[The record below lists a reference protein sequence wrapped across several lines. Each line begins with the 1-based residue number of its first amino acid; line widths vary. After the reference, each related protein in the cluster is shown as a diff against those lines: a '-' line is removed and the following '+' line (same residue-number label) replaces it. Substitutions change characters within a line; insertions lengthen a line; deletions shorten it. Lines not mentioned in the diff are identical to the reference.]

1 MVALKAADVEGFVA
15 RPDADKPIVLVF
27 GPDAGLV
34 RERAAALVR
43 ASVADPSDPF
53 GLAVL
58 EGDKLAEM
66 PERLLEEAHTVP
78 LLGGRRAVLVKAG
91 GRNFAAAIER
101 LLGAPP
107 GIDCRIII
115 EAGDLKRGTPLRS
128 LCERAPIAAALPC
141 YADSARDLSRL
152 IDAEMRRAGMAITPS
167 ARALLISLIGGDRC
181 ASRSELEKLT
191 LYAVGKNSIDV
202 PDVMAVVADAT
213 LPALDSLIDAAFA
226 GWATDVEIN
235 FARVKSSG
243 VSASTIATACIRRA
257 AALHLSR
264 LAVDSGTS
272 IDDLVRRATPAIHFS
287 RVKAVSAAL
296 ESWTSNRLE
305 RLIGQLGDT
314 SLEVRKCSKLAYPIV
329 QRALISIAMAARR
342 KAGAVGSAES

>member
-1 MVALKAADVEGFVA
+1 MVAFKAADVDAFVA

-34 RERAAALVR
+34 RERTAALVR
-43 ASVADPSDPF
+43 AAVDDPGDPF

-58 EGDKLAEM
+58 EGDILAEM

-152 IDAEMRRAGMAITPS
+152 IDAHMRRAGMAITPS
-167 ARALLISLIGGDRC
+167 ARALLISLIGGDRS

-191 LYAVGKNSIDV
+191 LYAAGKHSIDV

-226 GWATDVEIN
+226 GWANDVESN
-235 FARVKSSG
+235 FEKVTSSG

-264 LAVDSGTS
+264 LAVESGTS

-314 SLEVRKCSKLAYPIV
+314 SLGVRKYSKLAYPIV

-342 KAGAVGSAES
+342 RA

>member
-1 MVALKAADVEGFVA
+1 MVAFKAADVEGFVA
-15 RPDADKPIVLVF
+15 RPDPGKPIVLVF

-43 ASVADPSDPF
+43 ASVDDPSDPF
-53 GLAVL
+53 GLALL

-91 GRNFAAAIER
+91 GRNFTAALER

-107 GIDCRIII
+107 GIDCRVII
-115 EAGDLKRGTPLRS
+115 EAGDLKRGTPLRT

-152 IDAEMRRAGMAITPS
+152 IDQAMRQAGMAITPS
-167 ARALLISLIGGDRC
+167 ARAMLVSLIGGDRS

-191 LYAVGKNSIDV
+191 LYALGKDSVDV

-213 LPALDSLIDAAFA
+213 LPAVESLIDAAFA
-226 GWATDVEIN
+226 GFANDVEIN
-235 FARVKSSG
+235 FEKVRSSG
-243 VSASTIATACIRRA
+243 VSATTIAAACIRQA
-257 AALHLSR
+257 AALHVFR
-264 LAVDSGTS
+264 LAVESGTS

-287 RVKAVSAAL
+287 RLKAVSAAL
-296 ESWTSNRLE
+296 EIWTSNRLE

-314 SLEVRKCSKLAYPIV
+314 SLAVRKWSKLAYPIV
-329 QRALISIAMAARR
+329 QRMLMSIAMAARR
-342 KAGAVGSAES
+342 KE

>member
-1 MVALKAADVEGFVA
+1 MVAFKAADVDGFVA

-34 RERAAALVR
+34 RERTAALVR
-43 ASVADPSDPF
+43 ACVDDPGDPF

-58 EGDKLAEM
+58 EGDKLAET

-115 EAGDLKRGTPLRS
+115 EAGDLKRGTPLRA

-152 IDAEMRRAGMAITPS
+152 IDTEMRRAGMAITPS
-167 ARALLISLIGGDRC
+167 ARALLISLIGGDRS

-191 LYAVGKNSIDV
+191 LYAVGNNSIDV

-226 GWATDVEIN
+226 GWANDVEIN
-235 FARVKSSG
+235 FEKVTSSG
-243 VSASTIATACIRRA
+243 VSASAIATACIRRA

-264 LAVDSGTS
+264 LAVESGTA

-314 SLEVRKCSKLAYPIV
+314 SLGVRKYSKLAYPIV

-342 KAGAVGSAES
+342 KG